1 MSDVPEGWEERT
13 SRSTG
18 QVYYLNKHTKAS
30 QWDKPTSAAVAQV
43 GYYYLMISI

>member
-43 GYYYLMISI
+43 GYYYHMISI